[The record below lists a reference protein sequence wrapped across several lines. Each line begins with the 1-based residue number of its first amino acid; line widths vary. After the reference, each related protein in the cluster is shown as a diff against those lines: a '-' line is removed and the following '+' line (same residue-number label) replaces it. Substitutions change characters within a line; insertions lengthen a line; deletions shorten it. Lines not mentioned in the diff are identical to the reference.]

1 MKKSMVKGIC
11 ILSIFILCSITYQPI
26 IADESIEQIGQIK
39 DSKVYKKNNDG
50 LKELYNRLIEIK
62 LNDDCGCS
70 SDSEGWNFIILC
82 AIFIWLKELILV
94 ISPYSILITILNT
107 YIAIFGCS

>member
-82 AIFIWLKELILV
+82 AIFILLKELILI